1 MSTDTNV
8 LEQAKFL
15 LEGAQ
20 DCLDRIG
27 DLDAGHRAQTAQA
40 AALIAIAEQAK
51 RIADVLEGAYD
62 PNSELIKVEAWSY
75 DARRELG

>member
-1 MSTDTNV
+1 MSTDV

-51 RIADVLEGAYD
+51 RIADMFEEFVKIDPYGDEAELDYERCSEG
-62 PNSELIKVEAWSY
+62 L
-75 DARRELG
+75 